1 MALPEAEARMTDDF
15 APFFPIS
22 LQALEAGFRLPLSE
36 VGVQLCCKMGV
47 TPGQLHPNT
56 WRYIAAYI
64 DRCREVERL
73 PTIDDF
79 VQLHTVVKVPGE
91 YGLHSL
97 KSEVKSKWK
106 HPDSISDWRWKWL
119 LVRPPVGVPFLVSLD
134 RKSVV

>member
-1 MALPEAEARMTDDF
+1 MTDDF

-56 WRYIAAYI
+56 WRYIVAYI
-64 DRCREVERL
+64 DRCREVDRL

-79 VQLHTVVKVPGE
+79 VQLHKVAKVAGE
-91 YGLHSL
+91 CGLHSL
-97 KSEVKSKWK
+97 KSEVKTKWK

-119 LVRPPVGVPFLVSLD
+119 LVRPPVGVPFPVSFGVARPD